1 MNYALVLCSF
11 SDINLMT
18 SFFFLSVLFTLI
30 NIVFEIY
37 ECVLIFF
44 HREQVLAYLDLSQPS
59 ALQELQSPIECLR
72 LVPVLHWECTHC
84 STNMAFEGFV
94 LFFFKV

>member
-1 MNYALVLCSF
+1 M
-11 SDINLMT
+11 
-18 SFFFLSVLFTLI
+18 
-30 NIVFEIY
+30 
-37 ECVLIFF
+37 
-44 HREQVLAYLDLSQPS
+44 LAYLDLSQPS